1 MVFEGGIIMKRLKI
15 ILSILSIWLCGCG
28 TQYSEVAVRNGFSKG
43 VVEVKMDYTQ
53 RLLPNDSVVKYA
65 NGYLLWPLQQFSEF
79 ELSLYDVPNE
89 LSQRIAVRK
98 PRYEYEITFK
108 GNTMTYEVQPQKT
121 GHLKIRKNKFE
132 DIIEMINC
140 VTITIDSN
148 TIVYLG
154 QEAVEEILKKSGYGK
169 GNICIE
175 VDSTM
180 LNNRGL

>member
-1 MVFEGGIIMKRLKI
+1 MFVL
-15 ILSILSIWLCGCG
+15 LCGCRS
-28 TQYSEVAVRNGFSKG
+28 QYADIAVYNGFADGS
-43 VVEVKMDYTQ
+43 VIVRMDYEKK
-53 RLLPNDSVVKYA
+53 LLPEDSVVKYA

-79 ELSLYDVPNE
+79 EHSLYDVPNE

-98 PRYEYEITFK
+98 PRYEYEITFN

-132 DIIEMINC
+132 DIIEMIDC
-140 VTITIDSN
+140 VTITIDSD

-169 GNICIE
+169 GNICIQ

-180 LNNRGL
+180 LNNRDL